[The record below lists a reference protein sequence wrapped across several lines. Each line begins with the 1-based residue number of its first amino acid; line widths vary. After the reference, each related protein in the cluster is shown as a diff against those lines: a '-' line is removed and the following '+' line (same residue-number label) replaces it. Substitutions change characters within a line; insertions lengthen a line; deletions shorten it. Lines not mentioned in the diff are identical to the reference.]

1 MEWIAHKI
9 DTFIAAIVIAA
20 FAVAASQSQAFVVQY
35 TQRLGGHLDE
45 ARAHLSQVQTGLRY
59 RLMSDTVR
67 GELETD
73 AKRRANELQAAY
85 DSITKANTFAKPV
98 VLIRHA
104 DPTML
109 KGTWHDFVPA
119 LPLSSESVVYVFVG
133 MVLGFFIYEIVKAP
147 LLLIASPR
155 RRKFRRRG

>member
-9 DTFIAAIVIAA
+9 DTFIAAIIIAA

-35 TQRLGGHLDE
+35 TQRLGGHLEE

-73 AKRRANELQAAY
+73 AKRRTAELQTAY
-85 DSITKANTFAKPV
+85 DSIAKANTFAKPV
-98 VLIRHA
+98 VLLRHA

-119 LPLSSESVVYVFVG
+119 LPLSSESAVYVLVG
-133 MVLGFFIYEIVKAP
+133 MVLGFFIYEIVKTP
-147 LLLIASPR
+147 LLLVFSPR
-155 RRKFRRRG
+155 QRKFRRRG

>member
-1 MEWIAHKI
+1 MEWIAQKI
-9 DTFIAAIVIAA
+9 DTFIAAIIIAV
-20 FAVAASQSQAFVVQY
+20 FAVAASQSQIFVVQY
-35 TQRLGGHLDE
+35 TQRLGGHLEE

-67 GELETD
+67 GELEAD
-73 AKRRANELQAAY
+73 AKHRANELQAAY
-85 DSITKANTFAKPV
+85 DSIAKANTFAKPI

-133 MVLGFFIYEIVKAP
+133 MLLGFFLYELVKAP
-147 LLLIASPR
+147 LLLLASPR
-155 RRKFRRRG
+155 QRKFRRRG

>member
-1 MEWIAHKI
+1 LEWIAHKI
-9 DTFIAAIVIAA
+9 DTFIAAIVIAV
-20 FAVAASQSQAFVVQY
+20 FAVAASQSQAFIVQY

-73 AKRRANELQAAY
+73 AKHRTSELQAAY
-85 DSITKANTFAKPV
+85 DSIAKANAFAKPIA
-98 VLIRHA
+98 LIRHA

-109 KGTWHDFVPA
+109 RGTWRDFVPA
-119 LPLSSESVVYVFVG
+119 LPLSSESIVYVFVG
-133 MVLGFFIYEIVKAP
+133 MLLGFVIYELIKAP
-147 LLLIASPR
+147 LVLISAPR

>member
-1 MEWIAHKI
+1 MEWIAQKI
-9 DTFIAAIVIAA
+9 DTFIAAIIIAV
-20 FAVAASQSQAFVVQY
+20 FAVAASQSQIFVVQY
-35 TQRLGGHLDE
+35 TQRLGGHIEE

-67 GELETD
+67 GELEAD
-73 AKRRANELQAAY
+73 AKHRANELQAAY
-85 DSITKANTFAKPV
+85 DSIAKANTFAKPI

-133 MVLGFFIYEIVKAP
+133 MLLGFFLYELVKAP
-147 LLLIASPR
+147 LLLLASPR
-155 RRKFRRRG
+155 QRKFRRRG